1 MLALPEAI
9 ARLTRPF
16 IAAYWSWSGT
26 IQTMRETR
34 FYDLILTTTK
44 TDLASVP
51 ACVWVLVAQVAL
63 GVGVAY
69 LGCRRSAW
77 EWG

>member
-1 MLALPEAI
+1 M
-9 ARLTRPF
+9 
-16 IAAYWSWSGT
+16 

-44 TDLASVP
+44 TDLATVP
-51 ACVWVLVAQVAL
+51 ACLWVLAAQVAL

-69 LGCRRSAW
+69 LGCKRSSW
-77 EWG
+77 E

>member
-1 MLALPEAI
+1 MLALPETV

-44 TDLASVP
+44 TDLAAVP
-51 ACVWVLVAQVAL
+51 TCVWVLAAQVAL

-77 EWG
+77 E